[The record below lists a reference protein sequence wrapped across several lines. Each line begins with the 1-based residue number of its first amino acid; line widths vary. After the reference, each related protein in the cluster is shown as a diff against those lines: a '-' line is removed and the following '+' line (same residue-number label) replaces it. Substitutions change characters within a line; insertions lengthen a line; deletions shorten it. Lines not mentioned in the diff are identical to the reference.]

1 MTVLDVC
8 LSSFEANIDFRDDD
22 KNNHSVGNSISGM
35 GGEHVLLCLAH
46 DLFEFVG
53 IFIVFNTRVKLK
65 ECVYVC
71 PRSSQSSCTPG
82 EILML
87 STHLTGHTM
96 TNLFMNKYFKT
107 LFNCGTMPY
116 AFLYTYCFLKQ

>member
-1 MTVLDVC
+1 MC
-8 LSSFEANIDFRDDD
+8 C
-22 KNNHSVGNSISGM
+22 
-35 GGEHVLLCLAH
+35 LCLAH

-71 PRSSQSSCTPG
+71 PRSSQSSYTPG
-82 EILML
+82 EISML

-107 LFNCGTMPY
+107 LSNCGSMPY
-116 AFLYTYCFLKQ
+116 AFDILIVFLNNSSEQNDRIPM

>member
-1 MTVLDVC
+1 MTK
-8 LSSFEANIDFRDDD
+8 S
-22 KNNHSVGNSISGM
+22 NHSVGNSISGM
-35 GGEHVLLCLAH
+35 RGEHVLLCLAH

-107 LFNCGTMPY
+107 LFNCGTGRCRTLSY
-116 AFLYTYCFLKQ
+116 ILIVFLNNSFEQNDPIRM